1 MFSAQRLNSL
11 QMNRFLTQSVTSV
24 HSQPQ
29 SHETSRWTR
38 VCQDVV
44 QVLGR
49 QNRQTIDIQNSD
61 LHLFVQ
67 RLGWQHKTRDTEM

>member
-38 VCQDVV
+38 VLPGCST
-44 QVLGR
+44 GPWTA
-49 QNRQTIDIQNSD
+49 NRQTIDIQNSD

-67 RLGWQHKTRDTEM
+67 RLG